1 MGAYENPL
9 AVIDTES
16 SKIWANAI
24 TNIGNTTVELIERNK
39 AELSRQQKEA
49 QLILQQ
55 NAKYVMDN
63 QAEFSMQMAKNGT
76 NNPFLFKAGKEVI
89 DKMARAN
96 AAVLAAK
103 TQEEQQ
109 IALNEYGLLQ
119 SSYTNLVTGI
129 KQGADADKT
138 YLEDI
143 TNQEN
148 PATKQGGMA
157 TSKKGYSTYQ
167 KIMSIRTGF
176 GKGAIEE
183 YIDNGNGT
191 WNTRFSGGILGDE
204 IIDMPQS
211 EAFNF
216 DPGIVP
222 PVDKELTEL
231 LYKGSGENADGS
243 INSILNKNGTISD
256 QYLMGQKIVMTEPDA
271 NGNSI
276 QSIVK
281 EADTA
286 KIISTLRGDVGAIA
300 EAYLQDYDA
309 ANSIWLEVFGSDVSK
324 SNPLARGENGIGVSV
339 EDQKRFT
346 EALYKRMENK
356 VAAYNITDTTEM
368 PYKQTISSKIVN
380 VLSKNPSGKPNIKFQ
395 NAQIVGNTI
404 YKVADDL
411 GFLKNKAG
419 VIIGGT
425 TIDID
430 NPNFATALNE
440 LGYQIEAEAPG
451 GVKIKQ
457 NGGTKTAE
465 ILDGENL
472 DTFIL
477 KITGVETASKAE
489 AQAVLNSIKQAF
501 TIPSEKELLI
511 DYGANVINQP
521 NESNSYEGFIEN

>member
-109 IALNEYGLLQ
+109 AALNEYGLLQ
-119 SSYTNLVTGI
+119 SSYTNLVAGI

-148 PATKQGGMA
+148 PATQQGGMSA
-157 TSKKGYSTYQ
+157 SKEGYSTYQ

-176 GKGAIEE
+176 GKGAVEE
-183 YIDNGNGT
+183 YIDNGDGT

-216 DPGIVP
+216 DPGIIP
-222 PVDKELTEL
+222 LEKM
-231 LYKGSGENADGS
+231 
-243 INSILNKNGTISD
+243 
-256 QYLMGQKIVMTEPDA
+256 QM
-271 NGNSI
+271 
-276 QSIVK
+276 
-281 EADTA
+281 
-286 KIISTLRGDVGAIA
+286 
-300 EAYLQDYDA
+300 A
-309 ANSIWLEVFGSDVSK
+309 A
-324 SNPLARGENGIGVSV
+324 
-339 EDQKRFT
+339 
-346 EALYKRMENK
+346 
-356 VAAYNITDTTEM
+356 
-368 PYKQTISSKIVN
+368 
-380 VLSKNPSGKPNIKFQ
+380 
-395 NAQIVGNTI
+395 
-404 YKVADDL
+404 
-411 GFLKNKAG
+411 
-419 VIIGGT
+419 
-425 TIDID
+425 
-430 NPNFATALNE
+430 
-440 LGYQIEAEAPG
+440 
-451 GVKIKQ
+451 
-457 NGGTKTAE
+457 
-465 ILDGENL
+465 
-472 DTFIL
+472 
-477 KITGVETASKAE
+477 
-489 AQAVLNSIKQAF
+489 
-501 TIPSEKELLI
+501 
-511 DYGANVINQP
+511 
-521 NESNSYEGFIEN
+521 

>member
-63 QAEFSMQMAKNGT
+63 QAEFSIQMAKNGT

-157 TSKKGYSTYQ
+157 TSKEGYSTYQ

-216 DPGIVP
+216 DPGIIP
-222 PVDKELTEL
+222 CIDCELTDL
-231 LYKGSGENADGS
+231 LYKGSGENGDGS

-380 VLSKNPSGKPNIKFQ
+380 VLPKGGGKVNVKQQ

-404 YKVADDL
+404 YNVAEDL
-411 GFLKNKAG
+411 GFSKNKGG
-419 VIIGGT
+419 VLIGGGT
-425 TIDID
+425 VDID
-430 NPNFATALNE
+430 NPKFSLALNK
-440 LGYQIEAEAPG
+440 LGYR
-451 GVKIKQ
+451 IKEVYDGSVLVQ
-457 NGGTKTAE
+457 VNGGTKTAE
-465 ILDGENL
+465 ILDGE
-472 DTFIL
+472 DMDAFIL
-477 KITGVETASKAE
+477 KLTGNEGVSKNDAFK
-489 AQAVLNSIKQAF
+489 VLKSVKSYFVTPDTSLN
-501 TIPSEKELLI
+501 
-511 DYGANVINQP
+511 YGTM
-521 NESNSYEGFIEN
+521 IENEPTRSFGGFELTADQFN

>member
-24 TNIGNTTVELIERNK
+24 KNIGDTTLELIERNK

-49 QLILQQ
+49 QRVLRE
-55 NAKYVMDN
+55 NARYVMDN
-63 QAEFSMQMAKNGT
+63 QAEFSIQMAKNGT

-109 IALNEYGLLQ
+109 TALNEYGLLQ
-119 SSYTNLVTGI
+119 SSYTNLVAGI
-129 KQGADADKT
+129 KQSADADKT

-143 TNQEN
+143 TNEEN
-148 PATKQGGMA
+148 PATKQGGMS

-183 YIDNGNGT
+183 YIDNGDGT

-216 DPGIVP
+216 DPGIIP
-222 PVDKELTEL
+222 CVDCELTDL

-309 ANSIWLEVFGSDVSK
+309 ANSIWIEVFGSDVSK

-368 PYKQTISSKIVN
+368 PYRQTISSKIVN
-380 VLSKNPSGKPNIKFQ
+380 VLPKGDGKVNVKQQ

-404 YKVADDL
+404 YNVAEDL
-411 GFLKNKAG
+411 GFSKNRAG
-419 VIIGGT
+419 VLMGGGT
-425 TIDID
+425 VDID
-430 NPNFATALNE
+430 NPKFSLALNK
-440 LGYQIEAEAPG
+440 LGYR
-451 GVKIKQ
+451 IKEVYDGSVLVQ
-457 NGGTKTAE
+457 VNGGTKTAE
-465 ILDGENL
+465 ILDGE
-472 DTFIL
+472 DMDAFIL
-477 KITGVETASKAE
+477 KLTGNEGVSKNNAFK
-489 AQAVLNSIKQAF
+489 VLKSVKSYF
-501 TIPSEKELLI
+501 VTPDTSL
-511 DYGANVINQP
+511 DYGVNILNEP
-521 NESNSYEGFIEN
+521 NRVDSYEVFLEN